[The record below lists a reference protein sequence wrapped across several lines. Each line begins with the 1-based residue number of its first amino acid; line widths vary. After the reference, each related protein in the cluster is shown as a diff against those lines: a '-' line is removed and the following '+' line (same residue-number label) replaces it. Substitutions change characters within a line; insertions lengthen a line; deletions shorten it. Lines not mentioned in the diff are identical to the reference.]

1 METLFDKHSKVIG
14 RIITLPDGRSMIQ
27 NPNAQTLGY
36 YNPKTNQTIN
46 VHGGLVGRGN
56 FLTNLLNQ

>member
-27 NPNAQTLGY
+27 TP
-36 YNPKTNQTIN
+36 NQTIN

>member
-1 METLFDKHSKVIG
+1 METLFDKYNKVIG
-14 RIITLPDGRSMIQ
+14 RIITLPDGRLMV
-27 NPNAQTLGY
+27 QTVHGQTRGY
-36 YNPKTNQTIN
+36 YNPKTNLTLN